1 MLGWYQAKLA
11 ARPVLTQSVTSA
23 ILFATGDVLAQQL
36 VEKKGI
42 KEHEIARTGRMAL
55 YGGAIFGP
63 IATNWF
69 KFLQN
74 NVVLKN
80 KNLEMAARVAADQC
94 IVAPLNLGLF
104 LTTMSVLE
112 GTDPKKKLEAN
123 YSTALQK
130 NYMIWPAVQAVN
142 FKLVPLEHRVLVV
155 NIVSLG
161 WNCYLSYLNGRK
173 SDVTVEKVVEKSRS
187 FEKVQ
192 TWL

>member
-1 MLGWYQAKLA
+1 MLRWYQMKLA
-11 ARPVLTQSVTSA
+11 ARPVLTQSVTTA

-36 VEKKGI
+36 VERKGI
-42 KEHEIARTGRMAL
+42 KDHEIVRTGRMAL

-63 IATNWF
+63 LATKWF
-69 KFLQN
+69 KFLQTHI
-74 NVVLKN
+74 VLKN

-94 IVAPLNLGLF
+94 VVAPISLGVF

-112 GTDPKKKLEAN
+112 GTDPKKKLETN
-123 YSTALQK
+123 YTTALQK

-173 SDVTVEKVVEKSRS
+173 SDITVGKVVEKVK
-187 FEKVQ
+187 E
-192 TWL
+192 L

>member
-1 MLGWYQAKLA
+1 MLRWYQMKLA
-11 ARPVLTQSVTSA
+11 ARPVLTQSITSA
-23 ILFATGDVLAQQL
+23 VLFATGDVLAQQL

-42 KEHEIARTGRMAL
+42 NGHEIARTGRMAL

-74 NVVLKN
+74 KVVLKN

-112 GTDPKKKLEAN
+112 GSDPKKKLEAN

-173 SDVTVEKVVEKSRS
+173 SDVTVDKVVEKVK
-187 FEKVQ
+187 E
-192 TWL
+192 L